1 MFLRYF
7 LTFKSR
13 KFSHTKNKWQKKP
26 NRILLRFFSCVISS
40 SRRVCNIRAWCGH
53 VENPSS
59 QFLPYEAFRDSS
71 EPGRICFWPRKWF
84 ASGKFNSNL
93 LRTDFKISAT
103 FGVGNFWLHN
113 VRKCLLNDLFW
124 LLIVE
129 ISTFSLADFF
139 SHPENLSYF
148 FVET

>member
-13 KFSHTKNKWQKKP
+13 KFSHTKKKWQKEFYSVFFLALFPAAGGSVTSGPDAVMLK
-26 NRILLRFFSCVISS
+26 ILPR
-40 SRRVCNIRAWCGH
+40 
-53 VENPSS
+53 
-59 QFLPYEAFRDSS
+59 LPYEAFRDSS